1 MLPLTWSSVL
11 ESCCLESSYMQNV
24 TQQHRLDELVDA
36 WEVEP
41 QNATCPFRVTEQL
54 SMQFMHCINIPL

>member
-1 MLPLTWSSVL
+1 
-11 ESCCLESSYMQNV
+11 MQNV

-41 QNATCPFRVTEQL
+41 QNATCPLPVTEQL
-54 SMQFMHCINIPL
+54 SMQLMHCINIAL

>member
-1 MLPLTWSSVL
+1 MLPLTCSSVL
-11 ESCCLESSYMQNV
+11 ESCCLDMQNV

-41 QNATCPFRVTEQL
+41 QNTTCPLPVTEQL
-54 SMQFMHCINIPL
+54 SMQLMHCINIAL

>member
-1 MLPLTWSSVL
+1 L

>member
-1 MLPLTWSSVL
+1 
-11 ESCCLESSYMQNV
+11 MQNV

-41 QNATCPFRVTEQL
+41 QNATRPLPVTEQL
-54 SMQFMHCINIPL
+54 SMQLMHCINIAL